1 MSLEFSQTSAVPGEE
16 TTMQVMA
23 NPESL
28 CGLSIVD
35 KSVLVKEPGKILTA
49 DKVNTGIHFF
59 LSFYCVP
66 CDNAG
71 FSSLKALHKRGNIRC
86 HSQLCGY

>member
-1 MSLEFSQTSAVPGEE
+1 MPGEE

-49 DKVNTGIHFF
+49 DKVNTGTDFF
-59 LSFYCVP
+59 WSLYCVP

-71 FSSLKALHKRGNIRC
+71 FSSLKAPHKRGSIRC
-86 HSQLCGY
+86 QSQLCGY

>member
-1 MSLEFSQTSAVPGEE
+1 MPGEE
-16 TTMQVMA
+16 ATMLVMA
-23 NPESL
+23 NPQSL

-49 DKVNTGIHFF
+49 DKVNTGIQFL

-71 FSSLKALHKRGNIRC
+71 FSSLKAPHKRGNVRR

>member
-1 MSLEFSQTSAVPGEE
+1 MPGEE
-16 TTMQVMA
+16 TTMQMMA

-49 DKVNTGIHFF
+49 DKVNTGT
-59 LSFYCVP
+59 SFCLFIV
-66 CDNAG
+66 
-71 FSSLKALHKRGNIRC
+71 SHVTTLALAA
-86 HSQLCGY
+86 